1 VFALCPSD
9 IRGLIVAFQIL
20 SLSGGGFLGLY
31 SAAVLAELEER
42 CGRPLSECFDLF
54 AGTSIGGII
63 ALGLAAGKSASDI
76 RDAFKEMGP
85 EIFPFRPAK
94 TKVAW
99 AARFARNV
107 PAPLYK
113 PTALRKTIEGI
124 VGAETRMSDLVRPVV
139 IPAVNLTKGG
149 PKVFKT
155 GHHKRFVLD
164 WRLKVGD
171 VALATSAAPTYFPA
185 HRIDNELYADGGMFA
200 NSPDMIALHEA
211 EMFLDVPRED
221 IRVLSVG
228 TTTTDFAMSSS
239 LDPNMGVMG
248 WMKNQRL
255 TDVMIGSQQ
264 ALTND
269 MMKHVLGDRYL
280 RVDRRQADE
289 QRRELALDAATP
301 AAINNLLS
309 IAHGSFAEVSG
320 DERLQEYLAHAPA
333 PFKFVN
339 ANI

>member
-1 VFALCPSD
+1 M
-9 IRGLIVAFQIL
+9 AFQIL

-31 SAAVLAELEER
+31 TAAVLAELEER
-42 CGRPLSECFDLF
+42 SGRRLNECFDLF

-63 ALGLAAGKSASDI
+63 ALGLSAGRSAANI
-76 RDAFKEMGP
+76 RDAFVERGP
-85 EIFPFRPAK
+85 KIFPYSLPSTK
-94 TKVAW
+94 TAW
-99 AARFARNV
+99 FHRFVQNV
-107 PAPLYK
+107 PAPLYGA
-113 PTALRKTIEGI
+113 TALRETIEQI
-124 VGAETRMSDLVRPVV
+124 VGTDTRMSDLVRPSVV
-139 IPAVNLTKGG
+139 PSVNLTKGG

-155 GHHKRFVLD
+155 GHHERFVLD
-164 WRLKVGD
+164 WPLKVSD

-185 HRIDNELYADGGMFA
+185 HRIGEELFADGGMFA

-211 EMFLDVPRED
+211 EMFLGVRRDD

-248 WMKNQRL
+248 WMKDQRL

-280 RVDRRQADE
+280 RIDRRQSDE

-301 AAINNLLS
+301 AAISNLLS
-309 IAHGSFAEVSG
+309 IARSSFAEVSANP
-320 DERLQEYLAHAPA
+320 RLRDFLTHEAP
-333 PFKFVN
+333 PFDFVN
-339 ANI
+339 AKI